1 MTALRLIARTTSAIW
16 TALVLVERKE
26 LHAVGP
32 ARATT
37 SRNEPERSGTSEREP
52 CSRNGAVRT

>member
-1 MTALRLIARTTSAIW
+1 MTTLDLTAHTTVRDLDRPAP
-16 TALVLVERKE
+16 AERNG

-52 CSRNGAVRT
+52 

>member
-1 MTALRLIARTTSAIW
+1 MTALGLTARTTVRNRGRF
-16 TALVLVERKE
+16 VLVERKG

-37 SRNEPERSGTSEREP
+37 SRNEPERSDTSEREP
-52 CSRNGAVRT
+52 